1 MRFGRWIAINCLS
14 VNNQSCIIKPTLN
27 DFNPGEHHYHL
38 FMISLGRF
46 DESFNKIDDPS
57 GKICVPNK
65 TEDVILKAF
74 NMIKGINESKHN
86 SWNWK
91 SKIDYRKYN

>member
-1 MRFGRWIAINCLS
+1 
-14 VNNQSCIIKPTLN
+14 
-27 DFNPGEHHYHL
+27 
-38 FMISLGRF
+38 MISLGRF

-74 NMIKGINESKHN
+74 NMIKGINESKRN
-86 SWNWK
+86 S
-91 SKIDYRKYN
+91 